1 MSIKQSILYN
11 EPLEQ
16 IEGSEIMSA
25 RGARKKSMIPQ
36 ITEEIKENR
45 IARRGHKR
53 RKTKQIALSN
63 GRESLDEPRD
73 VTTIKDAD
81 MRRKLV

>member
-25 RGARKKSMIPQ
+25 RGGRKKSMIPQ

-45 IARRGHKR
+45 IVILN
-53 RKTKQIALSN
+53 IATQHTMTCHFGLSHA
-63 GRESLDEPRD
+63 
-73 VTTIKDAD
+73 VFVCTHIHACTHA
-81 MRRKLV
+81 